1 MIAGRIE
8 LKKLPVSCAGYALSI
23 LCLAWAL
30 GLEMGWISANP
41 FSLSHTSKRVVAS
54 AKPVAHPPVFH
65 LESAVRSDVTL
76 PARVVRTSSA
86 RSISRHRPLER
97 PRFEANAQRAHHTP
111 PKFKLPSMAGLE
123 RHPEPSKFKLP
134 SVAGLE
140 RHPEQDLY
148 SLTFAQTVKLETAAY
163 SVPALDEDIELGS
176 GRQTLVIPRPR
187 PKRKAKAKVKL
198 SKQAHCLALAI
209 YYEARG
215 ESEDGQ
221 IAVSQV
227 ILNRVDSKR
236 YPDTICGVVFQ
247 NAHWRNRCQ
256 FSFACDGKPERPRN
270 AKTWA
275 KSKSLARQMLCGPEC
290 SGELLDP
297 PATKGRMRHATHYHA
312 TYVRPGWSRRMRLVG
327 RIGQH
332 RFYVNKSPRS

>member
-8 LKKLPVSCAGYALSI
+8 LKKLPVSCAGYSLSI
-23 LCLAWAL
+23 LCLGWAL
-30 GLEMGWISANP
+30 GLEMGWVSSNP
-41 FSLSHTSKRVVAS
+41 FSISEANKRLVAG
-54 AKPVAHPPVFH
+54 AKKVPHPPIFH
-65 LESAVRSDVTL
+65 LETATRSDVQLAST
-76 PARVVRTSSA
+76 PSRSS
-86 RSISRHRPLER
+86 SVSTINQILPLER
-97 PRFEANAQRAHHTP
+97 PRYDANAKRAHHTP
-111 PKFKLPSMAGLE
+111 PKFKVPTIAGL
-123 RHPEPSKFKLP
+123 
-134 SVAGLE
+134 G
-140 RHPEQDLY
+140 RHPEQDPYILR
-148 SLTFAQTVKLETAAY
+148 FAQTVKLETAAY
-163 SVPALDEDIELGS
+163 SVPALDEDPELGT
-176 GRQTLVIPRPR
+176 GRQALIIPRPR
-187 PKRKAKAKVKL
+187 PKQKATIKL

-236 YPDTICGVVFQ
+236 YPNTICGVVFQ

-270 AKTWA
+270 AKVWA
-275 KSKSLARQMLCGPEC
+275 SSKLLARQMLCGPEC

-297 PATKGRMRHATHYHA
+297 PAAKGRMRHATHYHA

-332 RFYVNKSPRS
+332 RFYVTKSPRS

>member
-8 LKKLPVSCAGYALSI
+8 LKKLPVSCAGYSLSL

-30 GLEMGWISANP
+30 GLEMGWVSSNP
-41 FSLSHTSKRVVAS
+41 FSISEANKRLVAS
-54 AKPVAHPPVFH
+54 AKPVPHAPAFH
-65 LESAVRSDVTL
+65 LETATRSDVKLAST
-76 PARVVRTSSA
+76 PSRSSSA
-86 RSISRHRPLER
+86 RTISQTAPLER
-97 PRFEANAQRAHHTP
+97 PRYSANVKRAHHTP
-111 PKFKLPSMAGLE
+111 PKFKIPTLAGLG
-123 RHPEPSKFKLP
+123 RHPE
-134 SVAGLE
+134 
-140 RHPEQDLY
+140 RDLY
-148 SLTFAQTVKLETAAY
+148 ILKFAKTVTLETAGY
-163 SVPALDEDIELGS
+163 SAPALDEDLELGT
-176 GRQTLVIPRPR
+176 GKQVLVIPRPR
-187 PKRKAKAKVKL
+187 PKRKAKIKL

-236 YPDTICGVVFQ
+236 YPNTICGVVYQ

-270 AKTWA
+270 AKNWA
-275 KSKSLARQMLCGPEC
+275 SSKTLARQMLCGPEC
-290 SGELLDP
+290 SDELLDP
-297 PATKGRMRHATHYHA
+297 PASTGRMRHATHYHA

-332 RFYVNKSPRS
+332 RFYVKKSPRS